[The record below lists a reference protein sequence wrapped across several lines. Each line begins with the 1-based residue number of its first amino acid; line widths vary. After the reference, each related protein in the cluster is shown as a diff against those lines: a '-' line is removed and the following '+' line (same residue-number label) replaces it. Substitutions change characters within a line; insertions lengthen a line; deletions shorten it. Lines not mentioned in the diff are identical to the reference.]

1 MMPSS
6 AGWAQPWVEPDVATL
21 EMNSGSSVKAAMA
34 AANVIRSMTTIEPLP
49 SSTSS
54 SSACTFALRIS
65 QRVPMT
71 RVSYRRTRPRTNGH
85 FAAGERVGSLVQ
97 PLGGRDD
104 AAVRMAQRDGDRVA
118 TAHEHAFH
126 EGLAAI
132 GVPRTAV
139 GRDRRGGGGR
149 HRGKSTGDGVTRNR
163 NGRPSRAGRLVWSGS
178 TA

>member
-1 MMPSS
+1 MSRIRLAIMTSGSCLPTSENVKIDSRIRITRNSVPQRWWAVGYLRTSSTVSGSPASSAWIVMCSAPWYWKTRWMSGARDTRARYPRNRPTWMMPSS

-71 RVSYRRTRPRTNGH
+71 RVS
-85 FAAGERVGSLVQ
+85 
-97 PLGGRDD
+97 
-104 AAVRMAQRDGDRVA
+104 
-118 TAHEHAFH
+118 
-126 EGLAAI
+126 
-132 GVPRTAV
+132 
-139 GRDRRGGGGR
+139 
-149 HRGKSTGDGVTRNR
+149 
-163 NGRPSRAGRLVWSGS
+163 
-178 TA
+178 